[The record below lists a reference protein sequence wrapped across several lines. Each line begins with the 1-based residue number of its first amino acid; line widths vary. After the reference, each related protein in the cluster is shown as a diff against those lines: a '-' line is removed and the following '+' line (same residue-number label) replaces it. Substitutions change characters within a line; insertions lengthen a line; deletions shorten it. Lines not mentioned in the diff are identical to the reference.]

1 MKKGQI
7 YEGIIE
13 RVDFPNKGMIYIPEE
28 EKYVTVKNGI
38 PGQKVRF
45 MINKFKRGNGEGR
58 LLEVLE
64 KSPLETREPVCS
76 IFPACGGCMYQTMSY
91 EEQVKMKEGQIHR
104 IMDPVVKGDYIFE
117 SVKESPKEFHYRN
130 KMEFSFGDAYKDGP
144 LSLGMNIRT
153 VRFLSDCI
161 KKEAHMMS

>member
-64 KSPLETREPVCS
+64 N
-76 IFPACGGCMYQTMSY
+76 
-91 EEQVKMKEGQIHR
+91 HR
-104 IMDPVVKGDYIFE
+104 WRPGSRSVVFSRPVV
-117 SVKESPKEFHYRN
+117 
-130 KMEFSFGDAYKDGP
+130 DACTRLCPMK
-144 LSLGMNIRT
+144 NR
-153 VRFLSDCI
+153 
-161 KKEAHMMS
+161 